1 MRIFKDCYDMIREI
15 DRELLVQ
22 GITVK
27 IKHYQNK
34 KLDGEDQITKELIG
48 VSFLISKP
56 LKGRK
61 EMFQH
66 AFKEEAELIEKY
78 CVQEHK
84 DRTSGKPLNPG
95 NSWKIRKSLWQNLMS
110 KKEGDRFDYTYAERM
125 APQLESVVEALKDD
139 IHSRRAMMMIW
150 DQNLDANQMAGFQ
163 TRVPCSISYQFL
175 IRNNRLY
182 CVYYIRSQD
191 FYKHFPVDIWQASEI
206 MNWMVKRLKSKYKNL
221 KVGSL
226 NYFAGSLHAYNE
238 DLKKHVVY

>member
-1 MRIFKDCYDMIREI
+1 
-15 DRELLVQ
+15 
-22 GITVK
+22 
-27 IKHYQNK
+27 
-34 KLDGEDQITKELIG
+34 
-48 VSFLISKP
+48 
-56 LKGRK
+56 
-61 EMFQH
+61 MFQH
-66 AFKEEAELIEKY
+66 AFMDGAELIEKY

-84 DRTSGKPLNPG
+84 DRISGKPLNPG

-110 KKEGDRFDYTYAERM
+110 KKEGDKFDYTYAERM
-125 APQLESVVEALKDD
+125 APQLAYVVEALKDD

-150 DQNLDANQMAGFQ
+150 DQTLDANQMSGFQ

-191 FYKHFPVDIWQASEI
+191 FYKHFPIDIWQASEI
-206 MNWMVKRLKSKYKNL
+206 MNWMVKQLKSKYKNL

-238 DLKKHVVY
+238 DLKNHVVY